1 MQLWGESSCL
11 TCLVKFFLLYQLL
24 VLSIIE
30 GCQAHTKALW
40 TTLYLTCC
48 VTQEL
53 INAITEQVFKLMS
66 TVLFEADWKVF
77 ALLVTIQ
84 RLSSAQAFSHEELH
98 VFVNDV
104 KHLQLTPNRRPKEK
118 PQWIAHEV
126 RLFSLNYFLSFSGG
140 FAIYYCESYIMNY
153 GTFGIRIDLLI
164 WFVCSCCP
172 IQNREGW

>member
-1 MQLWGESSCL
+1 
-11 TCLVKFFLLYQLL
+11 
-24 VLSIIE
+24 
-30 GCQAHTKALW
+30 
-40 TTLYLTCC
+40 
-48 VTQEL
+48 
-53 INAITEQVFKLMS
+53 MS

-126 RLFSLNYFLSFSGG
+126 RLFTLKYFLSFSGG

-153 GTFGIRIDLLI
+153 GSFGIRIDLLI
-164 WFVCSCCP
+164 
-172 IQNREGW
+172 